1 MNDIT
6 NDTPVPDGAYR
17 INLEA
22 WTESDGKRLKVG
34 TSIEHRKDGDSPE
47 RIVMEKVIDLEDAA
61 IREGL
66 QALGWIAPKPVD
78 EAIARLNASLQ
89 PQPQIEASATMRDA
103 LIAQGW
109 VPPGELKAPP
119 GYALIC
125 VEALKDWGRFDEVN
139 EACGYALEPKSDAQA
154 SLPLVPGP
162 VDLGRLGT
170 TGPCESCKYSDLTP
184 DDFPCNSCVTPG
196 HPCRW
201 ESKK

>member
-6 NDTPVPDGAYR
+6 NETPVPQGAYR

-22 WTESDGKRLKVG
+22 WTETDGKRLKVG
-34 TSIEHRKDGDSPE
+34 TSIEHHKDGDSPE

-103 LIAQGW
+103 LIEQGW
-109 VPPGELKAPP
+109 VPPELA
-119 GYALIC
+119 AAVNAINR
-125 VEALKDWGRFDEVN
+125 VEAFEGVEDVGPFVRDLVAVLTNVRQALQRANDDGEGTICDTIWHDATN
-139 EACGYALEPKSDAQA
+139 DLIDYIDATLEAYGVKPPKSPAADAQK
-154 SLPLVPGP
+154 SLPL
-162 VDLGRLGT
+162 
-170 TGPCESCKYSDLTP
+170 
-184 DDFPCNSCVTPG
+184 
-196 HPCRW
+196 
-201 ESKK
+201 

>member
-34 TSIEHRKDGDSPE
+34 TSIEHHKDGDSPE

-109 VPPGELKAPP
+109 VPPELAPVVT
-119 GYALIC
+119 AINR
-125 VEALKDWGRFDEVN
+125 VEAFEGVEDVGPFVRDLVAVLTNVRQALQRANDAFGGPICDTIWLNGHETLFDYIDTTL
-139 EACGYALEPKSDAQA
+139 EAYGVQPPEPPAADGQA
-154 SLPLVPGP
+154 SLIP
-162 VDLGRLGT
+162 
-170 TGPCESCKYSDLTP
+170 
-184 DDFPCNSCVTPG
+184 
-196 HPCRW
+196 
-201 ESKK
+201 